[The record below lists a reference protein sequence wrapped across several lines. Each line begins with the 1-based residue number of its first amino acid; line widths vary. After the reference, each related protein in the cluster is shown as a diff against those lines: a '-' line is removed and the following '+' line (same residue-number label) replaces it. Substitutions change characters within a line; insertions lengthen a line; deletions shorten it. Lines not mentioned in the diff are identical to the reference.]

1 MLVFHYIYTILLYI
15 EIEYDMICWIMEQN
29 WLLPEHGGK
38 ELDDKMIALD
48 GTPNKSGLAFLFGG
62 FCNL

>member
-1 MLVFHYIYTILLYI
+1 
-15 EIEYDMICWIMEQN
+15 MEQN

-48 GTPNKSGLAFLFGG
+48 GTPNKSGLAFFLADFAIYR
-62 FCNL
+62 FIHMYPPRN